1 MAIQYLDEEIE
12 KSNIQYL
19 DDEPKES
26 NIRYLDDKKED
37 PQPLA
42 EISQEPEGLVEN
54 AKFIADDVGNQFNNT
69 IANLAGAPV
78 DLIGFTLNKASNA
91 IFDQDISPSDRLGGS
106 ESIRKGM
113 EFITG
118 ARVRDEPAKTKAGVV
133 AQVAGEAVG
142 FTVPALKVAQVASKV
157 QATSKA
163 GQVGVNLAKQFTD
176 EATKNTGR
184 FLAIESGAVAG
195 QSGGRILSQEKDLS
209 PGATLAVELLTGITG
224 ALAGDKTFGVSKTL
238 INKARGKTAQE
249 IMESVARGD
258 ITYKD
263 LEFKPVIDGQKK
275 YGFEP
280 TNLREL
286 EFTPVTPKKTVIE
299 ETIGEM
305 QPLEVTVGGKKIPSE
320 APSTSKLETNL
331 NPKKVKSAEET
342 GGFPIQSVVVNG
354 ETRYIG
360 SYTEPGLGRRYYFTD
375 KKGFGEFDIDGKD
388 VYKLLKTEKILTT
401 FDTRKELLDAL
412 KNKIDEAPA
421 TPKDTPEATPAPV
434 VKDVPSLISYAK
446 DKGMRLVQ
454 LKSGEGGA
462 PASVSPNEK
471 GDITLM
477 FDVDKMETMSP
488 EKVNA
493 LIQEEVIHAEH
504 LLEIKGRWDG
514 KGDFRDFANKDAAS
528 ELESMAPSDVLR
540 YLREYGNVTN
550 SKVTEDNVMEIVSK
564 FPLEERARI
573 VAETRQLKSSEAT
586 PSLLTPPKETPSMP
600 GITRQNFDEARGEI
614 ASNLLATQRTQ
625 LAVDAG
631 NLNNYAPG
639 SNKRPNRLFN
649 RINSWLAPS
658 KVVGREVMNEI
669 DQAKGIIREA
679 ESVGIRAYNAV
690 NRIKKS
696 NPNDTAAIDENVNAF
711 FLTGELDP
719 SLAPIQTELSAWRSS
734 TNKLRERLIGGMDD
748 QAFMDLAP
756 EVRESLRTVLKESMD
771 TSGGYLTQPYRL
783 FEDPDYK
790 PTKQQEDAAFK
801 EIRSNLVGSGM
812 SVEKAGIAAR
822 KRINELKGNSAKTKE
837 LESKSGLRPS
847 ESENILRQ
855 RVNPGQAERIWL
867 GEITDPAQRALIT
880 SRRLSRLA
888 SAKAEDA
895 EIANLLLNSG
905 VASRTAREGQV
916 ELKLKTVSGKT
927 NIYVDPEV
935 ADSIY
940 KLRYGPTINQGI
952 RNPVDAAINAFF
964 TANFVAKF
972 TKVVGN
978 VGSYPVAALGSITS
992 AMANGVMPNFSGMRS
1007 AAASFRSLEN
1017 FVAGKSP
1024 DAKKKFYADLDKMDL
1039 YNLRPKSIDAADMEA
1054 TLQRGFKILNK
1065 KILGKAVD
1073 IGGKAYSAFDVAMRY
1088 VTWKGTQTQL
1098 KQAFPDYTPQ
1108 QIEAAAARIT
1118 NDTFPNYDKLSEVVR
1133 QGSRVGF
1140 FQPFIAH
1147 FAELSRVSY
1156 NQGKFALQMMKGNF
1170 GKDFGLDPSRAD
1182 MTEMR
1187 KMGAKRLAALGL
1199 VTAGAKVAVNSKNE
1213 ESGLNERSVQ
1223 AFEES
1228 VLPSWM
1234 DGTVAI
1240 INPNKD
1246 NPRRGVFVPPEYI
1259 LPQIAMGDAFAAGFQ
1274 EKPFEEYASILK
1286 GRIFSEGGSLALQT
1300 IGKITSGYD
1309 ERGNPIYID
1318 PSLSAK
1324 TEVIASTIYD
1334 DVIKPG
1340 TFRTFERFNDSIN
1353 GIGDRTTAQNV
1364 QSLFGWRVYT
1374 YDADRSFTGKFS
1386 QASSMMNTAK
1396 GTYTSAFNKRI
1407 KGDISQQELDATY
1420 NKMNTARSNRLDQA
1434 RVHYTNMGAEPLN
1447 YSLDESIA
1455 IMKEGGLSSL
1465 DILDVI
1471 GGTYTD
1477 MPKNITDKTRDR
1489 YDEIPG
1495 NLNAKGKAIL
1505 SLPQSDPYRK
1515 KLGLYHKKQLKAES
1529 QNIDAVDSL
1538 IISLTPDQTA
1548 DYLIRIGADKNSKIL
1563 NTYLRKDPARLE
1575 IIKILDV
1582 RSSN

>member
-1 MAIQYLDEEIE
+1 MAFDPNEYLTET
-12 KSNIQYL
+12 SQAV
-19 DDEPKES
+19 S
-26 NIRYLDDKKED
+26 FD
-37 PQPLA
+37 PDTYLA
-42 EISQEPEGLVEN
+42 EETSDDASTSFDADAYLQEKEIGQEAPQSVEPISQEPEGVFNTTMFLAN
-54 AKFIADDVGNQFNNT
+54 DFANQFNNS

-78 DLIGFTLNKASNA
+78 DLLAFGLNKVSNA
-91 IFDQDISPSDRLGGS
+91 IFDQNIVAPNSIGGS
-106 ESIRKGM
+106 ESIKKVFQ
-113 EFITG
+113 FINFG
-118 ARVRDEPAKTKAGVV
+118 YRDDGPPKTKAGV
-133 AQVAGEAVG
+133 AGQVAGEAVG
-142 FTVPALKVAQVASKV
+142 FTVPGLKIAQVASKT

-163 GQVGVNLAKQFTD
+163 GQIGVNLAKQFTD
-176 EATKNTGR
+176 EASKNTGR
-184 FLAIESGAVAG
+184 FLAIESGAVLG

-224 ALAGDKTFGVSKTL
+224 ALAGDKTFGVSKAL
-238 INKARGKTAQE
+238 INKTRGKTAQE

-263 LEFKPVIDGQKK
+263 LTFTPKERPLFQKDGTFNIDESIPISQSETGGTVPIILK
-275 YGFEP
+275 
-280 TNLREL
+280 EL
-286 EFTPVTPKKTVIE
+286 EFTPAPK
-299 ETIGEM
+299 
-305 QPLEVTVGGKKIPSE
+305 
-320 APSTSKLETNL
+320 
-331 NPKKVKSAEET
+331 
-342 GGFPIQSVVVNG
+342 
-354 ETRYIG
+354 
-360 SYTEPGLGRRYYFTD
+360 
-375 KKGFGEFDIDGKD
+375 
-388 VYKLLKTEKILTT
+388 
-401 FDTRKELLDAL
+401 
-412 KNKIDEAPA
+412 A
-421 TPKDTPEATPAPV
+421 TP
-434 VKDVPSLISYAK
+434 
-446 DKGMRLVQ
+446 
-454 LKSGEGGA
+454 
-462 PASVSPNEK
+462 
-471 GDITLM
+471 
-477 FDVDKMETMSP
+477 
-488 EKVNA
+488 
-493 LIQEEVIHAEH
+493 
-504 LLEIKGRWDG
+504 
-514 KGDFRDFANKDAAS
+514 
-528 ELESMAPSDVLR
+528 
-540 YLREYGNVTN
+540 
-550 SKVTEDNVMEIVSK
+550 
-564 FPLEERARI
+564 
-573 VAETRQLKSSEAT
+573 
-586 PSLLTPPKETPSMP
+586 LTPPKETPSMQ
-600 GITRQNFDEARGEI
+600 GILRENFDEARSEI

-639 SNKRPNRLFN
+639 SNKKPNRLFN

-756 EVRESLRTVLKESMD
+756 EVRESLRTVLEESMD

-801 EIRSNLVGSGM
+801 EMRSNLVMSGM

-895 EIANLLLNSG
+895 EIANLLLDSG

-1007 AAASFRSLEN
+1007 AVASFRSLEN

-1024 DAKKKFYADLDKMDL
+1024 QAKKEFFADLDKMDL

-1098 KQAFPDYTPQ
+1098 KKAFPDYTPQ

-1156 NQGKFALQMMKGNF
+1156 NQGKFALQMMRGNF

-1213 ESGLNERSVQ
+1213 DNGLNERSVQ

-1228 VLPSWM
+1228 VLPFWM

-1240 INPNKD
+1240 INPDKD

-1396 GTYTSAFNKRI
+1396 GKYTSALNKRI

-1434 RVHYTNMGAEPLN
+1434 RVHYKNMGVEPLN

-1477 MPKNITDKTRDR
+1477 MPRNITDKTKDR

-1505 SLPQSDPYRK
+1505 SLPKSDPYRK
-1515 KLGLYHKKQLKAES
+1515 KLGLYHKKQLMAAEN
-1529 QNIDAVDSL
+1529 NIDSFDSL
-1538 IISLTPDQTA
+1538 IISLTTDQTA
-1548 DYLIRIGADKNSKIL
+1548 DYLIRIGADKNPKIL
-1563 NTYLRKDPARLE
+1563 DTYLRKDPARLE

>member
-1 MAIQYLDEEIE
+1 MAFDPNEYLTET
-12 KSNIQYL
+12 SQAV
-19 DDEPKES
+19 S
-26 NIRYLDDKKED
+26 FD
-37 PQPLA
+37 PDTYLA
-42 EISQEPEGLVEN
+42 EETSDDASTSFDADAYLQEKEIGQEAPQSVEPISQEPEGVFNTTMFLAN
-54 AKFIADDVGNQFNNT
+54 DFANQFNNS

-78 DLIGFTLNKASNA
+78 DLLAFGLNKVSNA
-91 IFDQDISPSDRLGGS
+91 IFDQNIVAPNSIGGS
-106 ESIRKGM
+106 ESIKKVFQ
-113 EFITG
+113 FINFG
-118 ARVRDEPAKTKAGVV
+118 YRDDGPPKTKAGV
-133 AQVAGEAVG
+133 AGQVAGEAVG
-142 FTVPALKVAQVASKV
+142 FTVPGLKIAQVASKT

-163 GQVGVNLAKQFTD
+163 GQIGVNLAKQFTD
-176 EATKNTGR
+176 EASKNTGR
-184 FLAIESGAVAG
+184 FLAIESGAVLG

-224 ALAGDKTFGVSKTL
+224 ALAGDKTFGVSKAL
-238 INKARGKTAQE
+238 INKTRGKTAQE

-263 LEFKPVIDGQKK
+263 LTFTPKERPLFQKDGTFNIDESIPISQSETGGTVPIILK
-275 YGFEP
+275 
-280 TNLREL
+280 EL
-286 EFTPVTPKKTVIE
+286 EFTPAPK
-299 ETIGEM
+299 
-305 QPLEVTVGGKKIPSE
+305 
-320 APSTSKLETNL
+320 
-331 NPKKVKSAEET
+331 
-342 GGFPIQSVVVNG
+342 
-354 ETRYIG
+354 
-360 SYTEPGLGRRYYFTD
+360 
-375 KKGFGEFDIDGKD
+375 
-388 VYKLLKTEKILTT
+388 
-401 FDTRKELLDAL
+401 
-412 KNKIDEAPA
+412 A
-421 TPKDTPEATPAPV
+421 TP
-434 VKDVPSLISYAK
+434 
-446 DKGMRLVQ
+446 
-454 LKSGEGGA
+454 
-462 PASVSPNEK
+462 
-471 GDITLM
+471 
-477 FDVDKMETMSP
+477 
-488 EKVNA
+488 
-493 LIQEEVIHAEH
+493 
-504 LLEIKGRWDG
+504 
-514 KGDFRDFANKDAAS
+514 
-528 ELESMAPSDVLR
+528 
-540 YLREYGNVTN
+540 
-550 SKVTEDNVMEIVSK
+550 
-564 FPLEERARI
+564 
-573 VAETRQLKSSEAT
+573 
-586 PSLLTPPKETPSMP
+586 LTPPKETPSMQ
-600 GITRQNFDEARGEI
+600 GILRENFDEARSEI

-639 SNKRPNRLFN
+639 SNKKPNRLFN

-734 TNKLRERLIGGMDD
+734 TNKLRERLIGGIDD

-756 EVRESLRTVLKESMD
+756 EVRESLRTVLEESMD

-801 EIRSNLVGSGM
+801 EMRSNLVMSGM

-895 EIANLLLNSG
+895 EIANLLLDSG

-1024 DAKKKFYADLDKMDL
+1024 QAKKEFFADLDKMDL

-1098 KQAFPDYTPQ
+1098 KKAFPDYTPQ

-1156 NQGKFALQMMKGNF
+1156 NQGKFALQMMRGNF

-1213 ESGLNERSVQ
+1213 DNGLNERSVQ

-1228 VLPSWM
+1228 VLPFWM

-1240 INPNKD
+1240 INPDKD

-1396 GTYTSAFNKRI
+1396 GQYTSALNKRI

-1434 RVHYTNMGAEPLN
+1434 RVHYKNMGVEPLN

-1477 MPKNITDKTRDR
+1477 MPRNITDKTKDR

-1505 SLPQSDPYRK
+1505 SLPKSDPYRK
-1515 KLGLYHKKQLKAES
+1515 KLGLYHKKQLMAAEN
-1529 QNIDAVDSL
+1529 NIDSFDSL
-1538 IISLTPDQTA
+1538 IISLTTDQTA
-1548 DYLIRIGADKNSKIL
+1548 DYLIRIGADKNPKIL
-1563 NTYLRKDPARLE
+1563 DTYLRKDPARLE

>member
-1 MAIQYLDEEIE
+1 MAIDLSVLDEPESSIDL
-12 KSNIQYL
+12 SVL
-19 DDEPKES
+19 DDPQS
-26 NIRYLDDKKED
+26 SVGVSVLDKKPKIDLSVLEQI
-37 PQPLA
+37 P
-42 EISQEPEGLVEN
+42 QEPEGFVEN

-69 IANLAGAPV
+69 IANFAGAPV
-78 DLIGFTLNKASNA
+78 DLISFTLNKASNA
-91 IFDQDISPSDRLGGS
+91 IFDQDIVPQDSLGGS
-106 ESIRKGM
+106 ESIRRGM
-113 EFITG
+113 GLIPF
-118 ARVRDEPAKTKAGVV
+118 AAPVRDEPAKTKAGVV

-142 FTVPALKVAQVASKV
+142 FTVPALKVAQVASKA

-163 GQVGVNLAKQFTD
+163 GQIGVNLAKQFTD
-176 EATKNTGR
+176 EASKNTGR

-209 PGATLAVELLTGITG
+209 PGATLAVELLTGVTG

-249 IMESVARGD
+249 IMESVAKGE

-320 APSTSKLETNL
+320 ALETSKLETNL

-375 KKGFGEFDIDGKD
+375 EKGFGEFDIDGKD

-421 TPKDTPEATPAPV
+421 TPKDAP
-434 VKDVPSLISYAK
+434 
-446 DKGMRLVQ
+446 
-454 LKSGEGGA
+454 
-462 PASVSPNEK
+462 
-471 GDITLM
+471 
-477 FDVDKMETMSP
+477 
-488 EKVNA
+488 
-493 LIQEEVIHAEH
+493 
-504 LLEIKGRWDG
+504 
-514 KGDFRDFANKDAAS
+514 
-528 ELESMAPSDVLR
+528 
-540 YLREYGNVTN
+540 
-550 SKVTEDNVMEIVSK
+550 
-564 FPLEERARI
+564 
-573 VAETRQLKSSEAT
+573 EAT
-586 PSLLTPPKETPSMP
+586 PSLLTPPRETPSMP
-600 GITRQNFDEARGEI
+600 GITRQNFDEARSEI
-614 ASNLLATQRTQ
+614 AENLLATQRTQ

-679 ESVGIRAYNAV
+679 ESVGIRTYNAV

-756 EVRESLRTVLKESMD
+756 EVRESLRTVLEESMD

-801 EIRSNLVGSGM
+801 EMRSNLVRSGM

-880 SRRLSRLA
+880 SRRLSRIA

-895 EIANLLLNSG
+895 EIANLLLDSG

-1024 DAKKKFYADLDKMDL
+1024 QAKKEFYADLDKMDL

-1098 KQAFPDYTPQ
+1098 KKVFPDYTPQ

-1133 QGSRVGF
+1133 QGSRVSF

-1147 FAELSRVSY
+1147 FAELSRISY
-1156 NQGKFALQMMKGNF
+1156 NQGKFALQMMRGNF

-1187 KMGAKRLAALGL
+1187 KMGAKRLTALGL

-1228 VLPSWM
+1228 VLPFWM

-1240 INPNKD
+1240 INPDKD

-1259 LPQIAMGDAFAAGFQ
+1259 LPQIAIGDAFAAGFQ

-1300 IGKITSGYD
+1300 ATKLASGYD
-1309 ERGNPIYID
+1309 ERGKPIFID
-1318 PSLSAK
+1318 PSLSAR

-1396 GTYTSAFNKRI
+1396 GQYTSAFNKRI

-1420 NKMNTARSNRLDQA
+1420 NEMNTARSNRLDQA
-1434 RVHYTNMGAEPLN
+1434 R
-1447 YSLDESIA
+1447 
-1455 IMKEGGLSSL
+1455 
-1465 DILDVI
+1465 
-1471 GGTYTD
+1471 
-1477 MPKNITDKTRDR
+1477 
-1489 YDEIPG
+1489 
-1495 NLNAKGKAIL
+1495 
-1505 SLPQSDPYRK
+1505 
-1515 KLGLYHKKQLKAES
+1515 
-1529 QNIDAVDSL
+1529 
-1538 IISLTPDQTA
+1538 
-1548 DYLIRIGADKNSKIL
+1548 
-1563 NTYLRKDPARLE
+1563 
-1575 IIKILDV
+1575 
-1582 RSSN
+1582 

>member
-19 DDEPKES
+19 DDQPKES

-37 PQPLA
+37 PQPLV

-54 AKFIADDVGNQFNNT
+54 AKFIADDVSNQINNT
-69 IANLAGAPV
+69 FASIAGAPV
-78 DLIGFTLNKASNA
+78 DLISLGLNKVSNA
-91 IFDQDISPSDRLGGS
+91 IADRDIVPQDSLGGS
-106 ESIRKGM
+106 ESIRKIIGSLPYS
-113 EFITG
+113 G
-118 ARVRDEPAKTKAGVV
+118 PVRDEPAKTKAGTV
-133 AQVAGEAVG
+133 AQVGTEAIT
-142 FTVPALKVAQVASKV
+142 FTMPMLKAAQVASKT

-163 GQVGVNLAKQFTD
+163 GQIGVNLAKQFTD
-176 EATKNTGR
+176 EASKNTGR

-224 ALAGDKTFGVSKTL
+224 ALAGDKTFGVSRTL
-238 INKARGKTAQE
+238 INKTRGKTAQE
-249 IMESVARGD
+249 IMESVAKGD
-258 ITYKD
+258 VTYKD
-263 LEFKPVIDGQKK
+263 L
-275 YGFEP
+275 
-280 TNLREL
+280 T
-286 EFTPVTPKKTVIE
+286 FTPKE
-299 ETIGEM
+299 R
-305 QPLEVTVGGKKIPSE
+305 PLFQQDGTFNID
-320 APSTSKLETNL
+320 
-331 NPKKVKSAEET
+331 KSLPVSPPET
-342 GGFPIQSVVVNG
+342 GGQKIYYHGTKDDFNILLPDEMVGRKNFQA
-354 ETRYIG
+354 
-360 SYTEPGLGRRYYFTD
+360 LGRGIYLTNDPKFAR
-375 KKGFGEFDIDGKD
+375 EFAGKD
-388 VYKLLKTEKILTT
+388 GYVKKINISEGKIADQSK
-401 FDTRKELLDAL
+401 FEATRKEVFAD
-412 KNKIDEAPA
+412 
-421 TPKDTPEATPAPV
+421 
-434 VKDVPSLISYAK
+434 
-446 DKGMRLVQ
+446 Q
-454 LKSGEGGA
+454 EGFVG
-462 PASVSPNEK
+462 
-471 GDITLM
+471 
-477 FDVDKMETMSP
+477 VDKEL
-488 EKVNA
+488 A
-493 LIQEEVIHAEH
+493 EVKQRLTDEGFIGVRSTRKE
-504 LLEIKGRWDG
+504 DG
-514 KGDFRDFANKDAAS
+514 K
-528 ELESMAPSDVLR
+528 
-540 YLREYGNVTN
+540 
-550 SKVTEDNVMEIVSK
+550 EIVVIFDSK
-564 FPLEERARI
+564 NASILDESP
-573 VAETRQLKSSEAT
+573 T
-586 PSLLTPPKETPSMP
+586 MP

-614 ASNLLATQRTQ
+614 AENLLATQRTQ

-631 NLNNYAPG
+631 DLNNYAPG

-756 EVRESLRTVLKESMD
+756 EVRESLRTVLEESMD

-790 PTKQQEDAAFK
+790 PTKQQEEAAFK
-801 EIRSNLVGSGM
+801 EIRFNNIKSGM
-812 SVEKAGIAAR
+812 SVEDAGKAAR
-822 KRINELKGNSAKTKE
+822 KKISELKSNSAKTKE

-880 SRRLSRLA
+880 SRKLSRLA

-895 EIANLLLNSG
+895 EIANLLLDSG

-1024 DAKKKFYADLDKMDL
+1024 QAKKEFYADLDKMDL

-1065 KILGKAVD
+1065 KILGQAVD

-1098 KQAFPDYTPQ
+1098 KKAFPDYTPQ

-1156 NQGKFALQMMKGNF
+1156 NQGKFALQMMRGNF

-1182 MTEMR
+1182 ITEMR

-1396 GTYTSAFNKRI
+1396 GQYTSAFNKRI

-1434 RVHYTNMGAEPLN
+1434 RVHYKNMGVEPLN

-1471 GGTYTD
+1471 GETYTD
-1477 MPKNITDKTRDR
+1477 MPRNITDKTKDR

-1495 NLNAKGKAIL
+1495 NLNAKGKTIL
-1505 SLPQSDPYRK
+1505 RLPKSDPYRK

-1529 QNIDAVDSL
+1529 QNIDSVDSL

-1548 DYLIRIGADKNSKIL
+1548 DYLIRIGADKNPKIL
-1563 NTYLRKDPARLE
+1563 DTYLRKDPARLE

>member
-42 EISQEPEGLVEN
+42 EIPQEPEGLVEN
-54 AKFIADDVGNQFNNT
+54 AKFIADDVSNQINNT
-69 IANLAGAPV
+69 FASIAGAPV
-78 DLIGFTLNKASNA
+78 DLISLGLNKVSNA
-91 IFDQDISPSDRLGGS
+91 IADRDIVPQDSLGGS
-106 ESIRKGM
+106 ESIRKIIGSLPYS
-113 EFITG
+113 G
-118 ARVRDEPAKTKAGVV
+118 PVRDEPAKTKAGTV
-133 AQVAGEAVG
+133 AQVGTEAIT
-142 FTVPALKVAQVASKV
+142 FTMPLLKAAQVASKT

-163 GQVGVNLAKQFTD
+163 GQIGVNLAKQFTD
-176 EATKNTGR
+176 EASKNTGR
-184 FLAIESGAVAG
+184 FLAIESGAVLG

-249 IMESVARGD
+249 IMESVAKGE

-263 LEFKPVIDGQKK
+263 L
-275 YGFEP
+275 
-280 TNLREL
+280 T
-286 EFTPVTPKKTVIE
+286 FTPKERPLFKDDGTFNIDESIPISQSETGKQKIYYHGTKDDFKTLLPDE
-299 ETIGEM
+299 
-305 QPLEVTVGGKKIPSE
+305 TVGRKNFQALGRGIYLTNDPKFARKFAGQDGYVKKINISE
-320 APSTSKLETNL
+320 GKIADQSKFE
-331 NPKKVKSAEET
+331 A
-342 GGFPIQSVVVNG
+342 
-354 ETRYIG
+354 
-360 SYTEPGLGRRYYFTD
+360 
-375 KKGFGEFDIDGKD
+375 
-388 VYKLLKTEKILTT
+388 
-401 FDTRKELLDAL
+401 TRKEVFDDQGGFVGINKELAEVRQRLTDEGFIGVRSTRKEDGQEIVVIFDSKNASILD
-412 KNKIDEAPA
+412 ES
-421 TPKDTPEATPAPV
+421 
-434 VKDVPSLISYAK
+434 PSMQGI
-446 DKGMRLVQ
+446 
-454 LKSGEGGA
+454 
-462 PASVSPNEK
+462 
-471 GDITLM
+471 
-477 FDVDKMETMSP
+477 
-488 EKVNA
+488 
-493 LIQEEVIHAEH
+493 
-504 LLEIKGRWDG
+504 
-514 KGDFRDFANKDAAS
+514 
-528 ELESMAPSDVLR
+528 
-540 YLREYGNVTN
+540 LRE
-550 SKVTEDNVMEIVSK
+550 
-564 FPLEERARI
+564 
-573 VAETRQLKSSEAT
+573 
-586 PSLLTPPKETPSMP
+586 
-600 GITRQNFDEARGEI
+600 NFDEARSEI

-756 EVRESLRTVLKESMD
+756 EVRESLRTVLEESMD

-801 EIRSNLVGSGM
+801 EMRSNLVMSGM

-880 SRRLSRLA
+880 SRRLSRIA

-895 EIANLLLNSG
+895 EITNLLLDSG

-927 NIYVDPEV
+927 NIYVDPEI

-992 AMANGVMPNFSGMRS
+992 AMANGVMPNFSGMKS

-1024 DAKKKFYADLDKMDL
+1024 QAKKEFYADLDKMDL

-1098 KQAFPDYTPQ
+1098 KKAFPDYTPQ

-1140 FQPFIAH
+1140 LQPFIAH
-1147 FAELSRVSY
+1147 FAELSRISY
-1156 NQGKFALQMMKGNF
+1156 NQGKFALQMMRGNF

-1318 PSLSAK
+1318 PSLSSR

-1407 KGDISQQELDATY
+1407 KGDISQQELDVTY

-1434 RVHYTNMGAEPLN
+1434 RVHYKNMGVEPLN

-1477 MPKNITDKTRDR
+1477 MPRNITDKTKDR

-1495 NLNAKGKAIL
+1495 NLNAKGKTIL
-1505 SLPQSDPYRK
+1505 RLPKSDPYRK
-1515 KLGLYHKKQLKAES
+1515 KLGLYHKKQLKAEER
-1529 QNIDAVDSL
+1529 NIDSVDSL

-1548 DYLIRIGADKNSKIL
+1548 DYLIKIGADKNSKIL
-1563 NTYLRKDPARLE
+1563 DTYLRKDPARLE
-1575 IIKILDV
+1575 IRDILKV

>member
-1 MAIQYLDEEIE
+1 MAF
-12 KSNIQYL
+12 
-19 DDEPKES
+19 
-26 NIRYLDDKKED
+26 D
-37 PQPLA
+37 PDAYLA
-42 EISQEPEGLVEN
+42 EKGQTVAFDPDAYLAEKTSDDTVTSFDPDAYLNEKQIEQNPEGLVEN
-54 AKFIADDVGNQFNNT
+54 AKFIADDVSNQLNNT
-69 IANLAGAPV
+69 IASIAGAPV
-78 DLIGFTLNKASNA
+78 DLISLGLNKVSNA
-91 IFDQDISPSDRLGGS
+91 IADRDIVPQDSLGGS
-106 ESIRKGM
+106 ESIRKIIGSIP
-113 EFITG
+113 FSG
-118 ARVRDEPAKTKAGVV
+118 PVRDEPAKTKAGVA
-133 AQVAGEAVG
+133 AQVAGEAIT
-142 FTVPALKVAQVASKV
+142 FTIPALKAAQVASKV

-163 GQVGVNLAKQFTD
+163 GQVGVNLAKQFTE
-176 EATKNTGR
+176 EASKNTGR
-184 FLAIESGAVAG
+184 FLAVESGAIAG
-195 QSGGRILSQEKDLS
+195 QSAGRILSEEKDLS

-224 ALAGDKTFGVSKTL
+224 ALAGDKTFGVSRTL

-249 IMESVARGD
+249 IMESVAKGD

-263 LEFKPVIDGQKK
+263 LTFTPKERPLFKEGGTFNIDESLPISQSETG
-275 YGFEP
+275 GTMP
-280 TNLREL
+280 INLKAL
-286 EFTPVTPKKTVIE
+286 EFTPAPK
-299 ETIGEM
+299 
-305 QPLEVTVGGKKIPSE
+305 
-320 APSTSKLETNL
+320 
-331 NPKKVKSAEET
+331 
-342 GGFPIQSVVVNG
+342 
-354 ETRYIG
+354 
-360 SYTEPGLGRRYYFTD
+360 
-375 KKGFGEFDIDGKD
+375 
-388 VYKLLKTEKILTT
+388 
-401 FDTRKELLDAL
+401 
-412 KNKIDEAPA
+412 A
-421 TPKDTPEATPAPV
+421 TP
-434 VKDVPSLISYAK
+434 
-446 DKGMRLVQ
+446 
-454 LKSGEGGA
+454 
-462 PASVSPNEK
+462 
-471 GDITLM
+471 
-477 FDVDKMETMSP
+477 
-488 EKVNA
+488 
-493 LIQEEVIHAEH
+493 
-504 LLEIKGRWDG
+504 
-514 KGDFRDFANKDAAS
+514 
-528 ELESMAPSDVLR
+528 
-540 YLREYGNVTN
+540 
-550 SKVTEDNVMEIVSK
+550 
-564 FPLEERARI
+564 
-573 VAETRQLKSSEAT
+573 
-586 PSLLTPPKETPSMP
+586 LTPPRETPSMQ
-600 GITRQNFDEARGEI
+600 GILRENFDEARGEI
-614 ASNLLATQRTQ
+614 ASNLLSTQRTQ
-625 LAVDAG
+625 LALDAG

-639 SNKRPNRLFN
+639 SKKRPNRLFN

-669 DQAKGIIREA
+669 DQAKGIVREA

-690 NRIKKS
+690 KRIKKA
-696 NPNDTAAIDENVNAF
+696 NVENEAAIDENVNAF

-748 QAFMDLAP
+748 QAFMDLSP
-756 EVRESLRTVLKESMD
+756 EIRESLRTVLEESMD
-771 TSGGYLTQPYRL
+771 TTGGYLTQPYRL
-783 FEDPDYK
+783 FEDPNFK
-790 PTKQQEDAAFK
+790 PNSKLEEAAFE
-801 EIRSNLVGSGM
+801 EIKFNNIQSGM
-812 SVEKAGIAAR
+812 SSTKAATEAR
-822 KRINELKGNSAKTKE
+822 KKISELKGNSAKTRE

-847 ESENILRQ
+847 ESENILRK
-855 RVNPGQAERIWL
+855 RANPGKAEKAWL
-867 GEITDPAQRALIT
+867 GEIKDPAERALIT

-905 VASRTAREGQV
+905 VASRTLREGQV

-927 NIYVDPEV
+927 NIFVDPEV

-964 TANFVAKF
+964 TLNFAAKF

-978 VGSYPVAALGSITS
+978 IGSYPVAALGSLTS
-992 AMANGVMPNFSGMRS
+992 AMSNGVMPNFSGMRK

-1017 FVAGKSP
+1017 FVSGKSP
-1024 DAKKKFYADLDKMDL
+1024 KAKKEFYADLDKMDL

-1065 KILGKAVD
+1065 QILGKAVD

-1098 KQAFPDYTPQ
+1098 KKVFPDYTTE
-1108 QIEAAAARIT
+1108 QIEAAAARMT
-1118 NDTFPNYDKLSEVVR
+1118 NDTFPNYDKLSEVLR
-1133 QGSRVGF
+1133 QGSRIGF

-1156 NQGKFALQMMKGNF
+1156 NQGKFALQMLRGNF
-1170 GKDFGLDPSRAD
+1170 GKDFGLDPLRANK
-1182 MTEMR
+1182 TSMR
-1187 KMGAKRLAALGL
+1187 FLGGKRLAAFGL
-1199 VTAGAKVAVNSKNE
+1199 LTAGAKLAVKLKNE
-1213 ESGLNERSVQ
+1213 KNGLDDKSVQ
-1223 AFEES
+1223 VFEES
-1228 VLPSWM
+1228 VLASWM

-1240 INPNKD
+1240 IKPDKD
-1246 NPRRGVFVPPEYI
+1246 NPRRGVFVPPEYAV
-1259 LPQIAMGDAFAAGFQ
+1259 PQIAMGDAFAAGFK

-1300 IGKITSGYD
+1300 ATKLASGYD
-1309 ERGNPIYID
+1309 ERGNPIFID
-1318 PSLSAK
+1318 PSLSARTK
-1324 TEVIASTIYD
+1324 VIASTIYD

-1340 TFRTFERFNDSIN
+1340 TFRTIERFNDSIK
-1353 GIGDRTTAQNV
+1353 GIGDRTIAQNV
-1364 QSLFGWRVYT
+1364 QSLFGWRVYP
-1374 YDADRSFTGKFS
+1374 YDTDRSFRGKFAQS
-1386 QASSMMNTAK
+1386 SSMMNIAK
-1396 GTYTSAFNKRI
+1396 GKYTSALRKKI
-1407 KGDISQQELDATY
+1407 AGDISQEELDATY
-1420 NKMNTARSNRLDQA
+1420 NEMNTARSNRLDQA
-1434 RVHYTNMGAEPLN
+1434 RVHYKNMGVEPLN

>member
-1 MAIQYLDEEIE
+1 
-12 KSNIQYL
+12 
-19 DDEPKES
+19 
-26 NIRYLDDKKED
+26 
-37 PQPLA
+37 
-42 EISQEPEGLVEN
+42 
-54 AKFIADDVGNQFNNT
+54 
-69 IANLAGAPV
+69 
-78 DLIGFTLNKASNA
+78 
-91 IFDQDISPSDRLGGS
+91 
-106 ESIRKGM
+106 
-113 EFITG
+113 
-118 ARVRDEPAKTKAGVV
+118 
-133 AQVAGEAVG
+133 
-142 FTVPALKVAQVASKV
+142 
-157 QATSKA
+157 
-163 GQVGVNLAKQFTD
+163 
-176 EATKNTGR
+176 
-184 FLAIESGAVAG
+184 
-195 QSGGRILSQEKDLS
+195 
-209 PGATLAVELLTGITG
+209 
-224 ALAGDKTFGVSKTL
+224 
-238 INKARGKTAQE
+238 
-249 IMESVARGD
+249 
-258 ITYKD
+258 
-263 LEFKPVIDGQKK
+263 
-275 YGFEP
+275 
-280 TNLREL
+280 
-286 EFTPVTPKKTVIE
+286 
-299 ETIGEM
+299 
-305 QPLEVTVGGKKIPSE
+305 
-320 APSTSKLETNL
+320 
-331 NPKKVKSAEET
+331 
-342 GGFPIQSVVVNG
+342 
-354 ETRYIG
+354 
-360 SYTEPGLGRRYYFTD
+360 
-375 KKGFGEFDIDGKD
+375 
-388 VYKLLKTEKILTT
+388 
-401 FDTRKELLDAL
+401 
-412 KNKIDEAPA
+412 
-421 TPKDTPEATPAPV
+421 
-434 VKDVPSLISYAK
+434 
-446 DKGMRLVQ
+446 
-454 LKSGEGGA
+454 
-462 PASVSPNEK
+462 
-471 GDITLM
+471 
-477 FDVDKMETMSP
+477 
-488 EKVNA
+488 
-493 LIQEEVIHAEH
+493 
-504 LLEIKGRWDG
+504 
-514 KGDFRDFANKDAAS
+514 
-528 ELESMAPSDVLR
+528 
-540 YLREYGNVTN
+540 
-550 SKVTEDNVMEIVSK
+550 
-564 FPLEERARI
+564 
-573 VAETRQLKSSEAT
+573 
-586 PSLLTPPKETPSMP
+586 
-600 GITRQNFDEARGEI
+600 
-614 ASNLLATQRTQ
+614 
-625 LAVDAG
+625 
-631 NLNNYAPG
+631 
-639 SNKRPNRLFN
+639 
-649 RINSWLAPS
+649 
-658 KVVGREVMNEI
+658 
-669 DQAKGIIREA
+669 
-679 ESVGIRAYNAV
+679 
-690 NRIKKS
+690 
-696 NPNDTAAIDENVNAF
+696 
-711 FLTGELDP
+711 
-719 SLAPIQTELSAWRSS
+719 
-734 TNKLRERLIGGMDD
+734 MDD

-756 EVRESLRTVLKESMD
+756 EVRESLRTVLEESMD

-895 EIANLLLNSG
+895 EIANLLLDSG
-905 VASRTAREGQV
+905 VASRTAREGRV

-1024 DAKKKFYADLDKMDL
+1024 QAKKEFYADLDKMDL

-1098 KQAFPDYTPQ
+1098 RKAFPDYTPQ

-1156 NQGKFALQMMKGNF
+1156 NQGKFALQMIRGNF

-1182 MTEMR
+1182 MTEIR

-1199 VTAGAKVAVNSKNE
+1199 VTAGAKVAVKIKNE
-1213 ESGLNERSVQ
+1213 ENGLNERSVQ

-1228 VLPSWM
+1228 VLPFWM

-1240 INPNKD
+1240 INPDKD

-1259 LPQIAMGDAFAAGFQ
+1259 LPQIAMGDAFSAGFQ

-1300 IGKITSGYD
+1300 ATKLASGYD
-1309 ERGNPIYID
+1309 ERGKPIFID
-1318 PSLSAK
+1318 PSLSAR
-1324 TEVIASTIYD
+1324 TGVIASTIYD

-1340 TFRTFERFNDSIN
+1340 TFRTFERFNDSIK

-1386 QASSMMNTAK
+1386 QTSSMMNTAK
-1396 GTYTSAFNKRI
+1396 GQYTSALNKRI
-1407 KGDISQQELDATY
+1407 KGDISQQELDATDSE
-1420 NKMNTARSNRLDQA
+1420 MNTARSNRLDQA
-1434 RVHYTNMGAEPLN
+1434 RVHYKNMGVEPLN